1 MKYFMADTRLA
12 GLERMMMDSSR
23 RSMRYDGGM
32 LKASCGK
39 KPEPPAQRSE
49 KTTLT
54 INDNIMRID
63 TRRSTFFVREIENR
77 RFMYQPQTGALILG
91 RQYHNGCVYNSH
103 AEEYADS
110 VVSEPYDSFIRGWIG
125 TSRQYPHS
133 IIHFAP
139 NIDSNFAKQIERG
152 FSTLEMFAENGAV
165 GDTVIRGFGDVWEQP
180 LSNLLPEG
188 REK

>member
-63 TRRSTFFVREIENR
+63 TRRSTFFVR
-77 RFMYQPQTGALILG
+77 L
-91 RQYHNGCVYNSH
+91 C
-103 AEEYADS
+103 
-110 VVSEPYDSFIRGWIG
+110 
-125 TSRQYPHS
+125 
-133 IIHFAP
+133 
-139 NIDSNFAKQIERG
+139 
-152 FSTLEMFAENGAV
+152 
-165 GDTVIRGFGDVWEQP
+165 
-180 LSNLLPEG
+180 
-188 REK
+188 